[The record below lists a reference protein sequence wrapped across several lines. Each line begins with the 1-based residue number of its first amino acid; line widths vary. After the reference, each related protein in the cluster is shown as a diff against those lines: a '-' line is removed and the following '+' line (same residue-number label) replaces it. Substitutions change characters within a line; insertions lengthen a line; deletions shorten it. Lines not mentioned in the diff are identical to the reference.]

1 MMDKEL
7 ADKIWAHR
15 QRKERTARAHRKV
28 DLLFCQTG
36 LEPLKKEINFLKD
49 ALRELSE
56 KIKRRG
62 EKC

>member
-1 MMDKEL
+1 MDREL

-15 QRKERTARAHRKV
+15 QRKERTAKAQRKSEDNLIGSGV
-28 DLLFCQTG
+28 FV
-36 LEPLKKEINFLKD
+36 LKKEIEFLKD

-56 KIKRRG
+56 KMKRRG

>member
-1 MMDKEL
+1 MMDREL

-15 QRKERTARAHRKV
+15 QRKERKAKAQRKSES
-28 DLLFCQTG
+28 DLIGSGIFL
-36 LEPLKKEINFLKD
+36 LKQEIEFLKD

-56 KIKRRG
+56 KMRRRG

>member
-1 MMDKEL
+1 MDREL

-15 QRKERTARAHRKV
+15 QRKERTAKAQRKSEDNLIGSGV
-28 DLLFCQTG
+28 FV
-36 LEPLKKEINFLKD
+36 LKREIEFLKD

-56 KIKRRG
+56 KMKRRG

>member
-1 MMDKEL
+1 MDREL

-15 QRKERTARAHRKV
+15 QRKERASKARMETREN
-28 DLLFCQTG
+28 LTG
-36 LEPLKKEINFLKD
+36 SGVFILKQEIEFLKD

-62 EKC
+62 ERC